1 MPLDFHAALSQE
13 QASATEP
20 VWSMSLATHKSLFG
34 LSSNHLAELPML
46 KRIANYWD
54 DAVYERDD
62 LHVLVDEITRLHSE
76 PHSPSSRCAIESLL
90 NACVDAIEGGLG
102 LYAFAD

>member
-62 LHVLVDEITRLHSE
+62 LHVLVDEITLALRASLAKQSVCNREFAQRL
-76 PHSPSSRCAIESLL
+76 C
-90 NACVDAIEGGLG
+90 
-102 LYAFAD
+102 